1 MNASHNTHAQTHETG
16 GSALSALVDGELLP
30 DELDAVLASLDEYGA
45 EQDRWNHYQ
54 VIGDALRGSAALTP
68 ALAATRSSQDFLAG
82 IRAQLQTAEP
92 DMDLRAGLLP
102 VAALQKD
109 MGPANDSDA
118 ANDAVFRWKMVAGL
132 ASLAAVMAVSWTVL
146 DSVPGGSGAGAG
158 PQLAQTGPSAVQ
170 MSASGRIEPMV
181 VETPQGPVLRD
192 PQLEALMAQHR
203 QHGSPSALQMPT
215 GFLRNATY
223 DAPVR

>member
-1 MNASHNTHAQTHETG
+1 MNAAHNTHPQTHETG

-30 DELDAVLASLDEYGA
+30 NELDAVLASLDESGA
-45 EQDRWNHYQ
+45 EHDRWNRYQ
-54 VIGDALRGSAALTP
+54 VIGDALRGSTALTP
-68 ALAATRSSQDFLAG
+68 TLAATRSSQDFLAG
-82 IRAQLQTAEP
+82 FRAQLQTAEP
-92 DMDLRAGLLP
+92 DTVVRAGPLP
-102 VAALQKD
+102 VAALQQD
-109 MGPANDSDA
+109 VGPANA

-132 ASLAAVMAVSWTVL
+132 ASLAAVLAVSWTLL
-146 DSVPGGSGAGAG
+146 DNVPGAAGAGAG
-158 PQLAQTGPSAVQ
+158 PQLAQTGPSVVQ
-170 MSASGRIEPMV
+170 VSASGRVEPMV